1 MTITEDVQPQ
11 GKNDETSIWKGPLT
25 VGNNGVA
32 VSSRPTLHEGGYRSY
47 EIHQRQRLRDSTE
60 KIKPSDLISRE
71 FQLDPYPALEI
82 LRENY
87 PCYRDWLNNAYWIT
101 RYDDVTSVFTDD
113 ANFETRSKLWFYQR
127 EDYGRDLGNE
137 LPVLKAMAA
146 KMDAEANDV
155 AEEIVGRLCAAE
167 HADLAVDF
175 AAQFS
180 LQLLGRVLALPES
193 DLPQFALRYWR
204 LQRGYLWEP
213 KAQMS
218 GVQAMDELSGYFD
231 TLLDARRADPGDDLI
246 STIANLDVEG
256 GKTTG
261 RDVVVTLLE
270 ADHETLHGALANL
283 WFLLLTNP
291 EELARL
297 RAEPRLLKFAYFEAL
312 RHSAPVLSAKRFARH
327 EVERFGYLIPEGAL
341 LLCSA
346 AAANRDPRVFE
357 APDEFRITRTDLC
370 QREPRGQYR
379 ADGLPSGIAFGP
391 GKPSKFPAVPEDRPR
406 SCYALTRDMAVTASQ
421 VLLDSVPNLRLADKA
436 SPILQ
441 SLQIG
446 EMHTC
451 WKLPAVAG

>member
-1 MTITEDVQPQ
+1 MTTTEASQSQASD
-11 GKNDETSIWKGPLT
+11 DEKSIWNGPLT

-32 VSSRPTLHEGGYRSY
+32 VSSRPTLHADGYRSY

-60 KIKPSDLISRE
+60 KIKPSDLISND

-87 PCYRDWLNNAYWIT
+87 PCYRDWLNNAYWIS

-113 ANFETRSKLWFYQR
+113 ANFESRSKLWFYQR
-127 EDYGRDLGNE
+127 EGYGRDLGNE
-137 LPVLKAMAA
+137 LPVLTTVAA
-146 KMDAEANDV
+146 KMDAEAKSV
-155 AEEIVGRLCAAE
+155 AENIVGKLLSAD

-175 AAQFS
+175 AAQFW
-180 LQLLGRVLALPES
+180 LELLARTLNLPEG

-204 LQRGYLWEP
+204 MQRGHLWEP
-213 KAQMS
+213 RAQVV
-218 GVQAMDELSGYFD
+218 GAQAMDELSGYFD
-231 TLLDARRADPGDDLI
+231 TLLAARRADPGDDLI
-246 STIANLDVEG
+246 STIANLNVEG

-261 RDVVVTLLE
+261 RDVVATLLE
-270 ADHETLHGALANL
+270 ADHETLHGALSNL

-297 RAEPRLLKFAYFEAL
+297 RSEPRLLKFAYFEAL

-341 LLCSA
+341 IICSA

-357 APDEFRITRTDLC
+357 APNEFRVDRADLC

-379 ADGLPSGIAFGP
+379 ADGLPSGIAFGL
-391 GKPSKFPAVPEDRPR
+391 GKPSKYPAVPEDRPR
-406 SCYALTRDMAVTASQ
+406 SRYALTRDMAVTASQ
-421 VLLDSVPNLRLADKA
+421 VLLGAAPNMRLADQA
-436 SPILQ
+436 NPTLQ

-451 WKLPAVAG
+451 WKLPVVAG